1 MALWE
6 RIHGKTS
13 PQAQREILTFLA
25 LSFLAFVPYANS
37 LLNSFVYDDYFQIVE
52 NPYVHSFR
60 HLREIFATTVWSF
73 QGAQGVTNYY
83 RPLMSFG
90 YLLCYQIAGAVPFS
104 FHLANI
110 LLNIVVVLLVFG
122 VVRRLSGERIGL
134 VAAGLFA
141 LHPLHTESVAW
152 VAGVTDLELA
162 VFYLLTFLVYL
173 RRSESG
179 KGYGGRAAL
188 YASFVL
194 ALLSKEQAM
203 TLPVLLTLFEHFY
216 RDDRAT
222 TTLREK
228 MSRDGPLWG
237 IAGLYLVAR
246 GILLGGVASIV
257 SRPGLSWYEVVLSGV
272 SLLGTYLAK
281 LIWPAHLSAYYVFH
295 KSSHLTDRNVL
306 LALLG
311 LAFCG
316 TLFALLWRRA
326 HLISF
331 ALILILLPLGPVLN
345 PKWMPASVFAERY
358 LYLPSVG
365 FCWLLAWAAVTL
377 WHSEMPRLL
386 SPVSRAVP
394 LLLIAIAFAYAF
406 ETVARN
412 RDWRTGEA
420 LFVKTLE
427 QGDASLIRNNLG
439 AIYFNNGN
447 LDGAEREWLEALG
460 AGPTNAFALDNL
472 ALLRQRQQRYAESLD
487 YSERALRARPNYVMG
502 HLNLAETLTQ
512 MDRSAEAEW
521 QFRVATA
528 ISPLSI
534 RAHNNYGEFL
544 FDSERLQD
552 AQIQYE
558 RSLTVDPSEEAYDRL
573 GDIFQASK
581 DCPRAA
587 AAYHSAIA
595 LNIYDAH
602 AHFGLAQVLEAT
614 GKPEDALHEYDS
626 GLQLDPSDGDAK
638 AATLRLHHNAP
649 PQAIP
654 R

>member
-1 MALWE
+1 MTLWKT
-6 RIHGKTS
+6 IHGKAS
-13 PQAQREILTFLA
+13 PRVEREILTFLA
-25 LSFLAFVPYANS
+25 LSILAFVPYANS

-110 LLNIVVVLLVFG
+110 LLNIVVVLLVFS
-122 VVRRLSGERIGL
+122 VVRRLSGERVGL

-141 LHPLHTESVAW
+141 LYPLHTESVAW

-162 VFYLLTFLVYL
+162 VFYLLTFLIYL
-173 RRSESG
+173 RRSESS
-179 KGYGGRAAL
+179 KGYGGQAAL
-188 YASFVL
+188 CASFVL

-216 RDDRAT
+216 RDDRART
-222 TTLREK
+222 TVPEK
-228 MSRDGPLWG
+228 MSRYGPLWG

-246 GILLGGVASIV
+246 GIMLGGVASIV
-257 SRPGLSWYEVVLSGV
+257 SRPGLTWYEVVLSAV
-272 SLLGTYLAK
+272 SLLGTYLWK
-281 LIWPAHLSAYYVFH
+281 LTWPAHLSAYYVFH

-311 LAFCG
+311 LAVCWS
-316 TLFALLWRRA
+316 LFALLWRRA
-326 HLISF
+326 HLLSF
-331 ALILILLPLGPVLN
+331 AFILIFLPLGPVLN
-345 PKWMPASVFAERY
+345 AKWMPASVFAERY
-358 LYLPSVG
+358 LYLPSIG
-365 FCWLLAWAAVTL
+365 FCWLLAWSAVAF
-377 WHSEMPRLL
+377 WHSDTPLWLR
-386 SPVSRAVP
+386 PVARVVP
-394 LLLIAIAFAYAF
+394 LMLIAIACSYAVK
-406 ETVARN
+406 TVARN

-447 LDGAEREWLEALG
+447 LDGAEHEWLEALG

-502 HLNLAETLTQ
+502 HLNLAETLAR
-512 MDRSAEAEW
+512 MDRFAEAEW
-521 QFRVATA
+521 HYRVATA

-552 AQIQYE
+552 SQIQYE
-558 RSLTVDPSEEAYDRL
+558 RSVAIDPSEEAYDRL
-573 GDIFQASK
+573 GDIFQASN
-581 DCPRAA
+581 DCSRAEG
-587 AAYHSAIA
+587 AYQSAIA
-595 LNIYDAH
+595 LNIYDPH
-602 AHFGLAQVLEAT
+602 AHFGLAHVFELT
-614 GKPEDALHEYDS
+614 GKTQDALHEYDS
-626 GLQLDPSDGDAK
+626 GLQLDPSDGDARN
-638 AATLRLHHNAP
+638 ATARLHHDAP
-649 PQAIP
+649 SDAIP